1 MIQSQQDNNLVRT
14 YLREV
19 SNFDYLSRDEEVQL
33 AKKIETGDKKALK
46 KFVEANLRLVVAIAK
61 KYVGRELE
69 FLDIIQEGNIGLMKA
84 IEKFD
89 WRRGFKFSTYAQWW
103 IRAAITRALSSQART
118 IRLPVHMVENVN
130 KLKKTERKLEIKH
143 GRQPTTT
150 EIATELGINDNKA
163 YEYIR
168 ISKTIISLD
177 QNVGDEDTKR
187 YEDFLED
194 DSFPTLMDLVSQT
207 LLKETIDKAL
217 NGLKEREKRIIEL
230 RFGLNDET
238 PKTLDEVGLE
248 LGITRE
254 RIRQV
259 EALAIENLKNSDVN
273 NSLKSYI

>member
-1 MIQSQQDNNLVRT
+1 
-14 YLREV
+14 
-19 SNFDYLSRDEEVQL
+19 
-33 AKKIETGDKKALK
+33 
-46 KFVEANLRLVVAIAK
+46 VVAIAK